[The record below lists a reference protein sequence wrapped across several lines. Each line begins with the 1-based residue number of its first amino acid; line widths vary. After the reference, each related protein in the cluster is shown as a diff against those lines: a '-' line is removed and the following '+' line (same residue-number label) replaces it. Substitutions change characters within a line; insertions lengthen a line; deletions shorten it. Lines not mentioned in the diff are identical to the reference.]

1 MSKKTMGDKE
11 QELLSVI
18 ESAKKKLSA
27 LQQKQKI
34 EVGALAYKYGLHQTD
49 KETLAAAFKK
59 ISEELNI
66 GSK

>member
-1 MSKKTMGDKE
+1 MSKRTMGDKE

-34 EVGALAYKYGLHQTD
+34 DLGSLAYKYGLHQTD
-49 KETLAAAFKK
+49 KETLSAAFKK
-59 ISEELNI
+59 IAEELNI
-66 GSK
+66 GPK